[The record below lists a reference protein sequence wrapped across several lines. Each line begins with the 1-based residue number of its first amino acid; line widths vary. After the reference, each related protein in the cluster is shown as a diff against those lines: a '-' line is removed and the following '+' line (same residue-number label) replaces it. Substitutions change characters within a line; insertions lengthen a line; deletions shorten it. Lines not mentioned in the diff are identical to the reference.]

1 MLPKPCSHVQSLSSA
16 RSVDFRNL
24 LSHQHSHAHARHISI
39 DSTAYVQGLQVS
51 FGAVCRYSFGTGAQ
65 VLPIPELTPF
75 RLTRQMR
82 GALQPHDACAVLR
95 TPCALGMAA
104 LRAGAGGLE
113 VNCITSSCANVRLC
127 K

>member
-1 MLPKPCSHVQSLSSA
+1 MNFVVL
-16 RSVDFRNL
+16 
-24 LSHQHSHAHARHISI
+24 
-39 DSTAYVQGLQVS
+39 
-51 FGAVCRYSFGTGAQ
+51 CRYSFGTGAQ

-82 GALQPHDACAVLR
+82 GALQPHNACAVLR

-113 VNCITSSCANVRLC
+113 V
-127 K
+127 

>member
-1 MLPKPCSHVQSLSSA
+1 MN
-16 RSVDFRNL
+16 F
-24 LSHQHSHAHARHISI
+24 
-39 DSTAYVQGLQVS
+39 
-51 FGAVCRYSFGTGAQ
+51 AVLCRYSFGTGAQ

-113 VNCITSSCANVRLC
+113 VRFITEECAVVIPQVIASCYPAT
-127 K
+127 